1 MNFKTIQNMTCDIF
15 NNLNRVPHDIDLIV
29 GVPRS
34 GMLAASIIAL
44 YLNLPLIDMDS
55 FLKGKIYDAG
65 DTKKNERWIS
75 KPDEARKIL
84 IVEDSVYTG
93 NSIKKTREK
102 LDGLFDSKTVYYA
115 VYVIGESKHL
125 VDIYCDICEPP
136 RMFEWNCFHHQHIN
150 EVCFDIDGVLC
161 RDPSNEE
168 NDDGKRYIHFIST
181 VEPLVIPTFT
191 IGYIITSRLEKYRSE
206 TEAWLEKNGIK
217 YNEMIMM
224 QFASKEERIRS
235 GSHGSFKGEAY
246 KRLKGTSL
254 FIESDPDQAQE
265 IANISGKG
273 VFCVDNHTF
282 YGEGKYTQVK
292 NGMKNRIG
300 KRLPKGVKKI
310 IKKIQK

>member
-15 NNLNRVPHDIDLIV
+15 NNLNQIPHDIDLIV

-44 YLNLPLIDMDS
+44 DLNLPLTDIDS
-55 FLKGKIYDAG
+55 FLEGKIYGAG
-65 DTKKNERWIS
+65 DTKKNKHWIS

-93 NSIKKTREK
+93 NSIKKIREK
-102 LDGLFDSKTVYYA
+102 LDGLFDNKIVYYA
-115 VYVIGESKHL
+115 VYVISESKHL
-125 VDIYCDICEPP
+125 IDIYCEICETP

-161 RDPSNEE
+161 RDPSNDE
-168 NDDGKRYIHFIST
+168 NDDGEGYFHFISS

-191 IGYIITSRLEKYRSE
+191 IGYIITSRLEKYRTA

-224 QFASKEERIRS
+224 QFTSKEERIRS

-246 KRLKGTSL
+246 KRLRGTSL
-254 FIESDPDQAQE
+254 FIESDPNQAQE

-273 VFCVDNHTF
+273 VFCVGNHTF
-282 YGEGKYTQVK
+282 YDEGMYTQMK
-292 NGMKNRIG
+292 NGIKKKIG
-300 KRLPKGVKKI
+300 KLLPESLKNIVKKAL
-310 IKKIQK
+310 K